1 MSEPAIDLEALP
13 ELDFT
18 RYAPQK
24 RHELVWVQP
33 KLPQVPQKPKQP
45 PGELEI
51 IGQHLIAAFGLIWQ
65 CIRTAIVIICRRAVL
80 RLVTLYHRIAQ
91 SLNIAW
97 ALAGIGWGGFLGS
110 CIAFP
115 IILHLAR

>member
-1 MSEPAIDLEALP
+1 MSEPALDLETLP
-13 ELDFT
+13 DLDFA

-33 KLPQVPQKPKQP
+33 QLPQAQEKHKQP
-45 PGELEI
+45 PGELAI

-65 CIRTAIVIICRRAVL
+65 CIRTAIVIIWRRALL
-80 RLVTLYHRIAQ
+80 RLATLYHRIAQ

-97 ALAGIGWGGFLGS
+97 ALAGFGWGGF
-110 CIAFP
+110 IAFP
-115 IILHLAR
+115 VIVHFVR